1 MAQTKCKNRHSVF
14 QVLLSGVLQ
23 GSILGPIIFNI
34 SINDLMYL
42 IKESELLNFTDGNT
56 ISSAKSSGEK
66 LLETLQRESQIGA
79 DWFKK

>member
-1 MAQTKCKNRHSVF
+1 
-14 QVLLSGVLQ
+14 
-23 GSILGPIIFNI
+23 
-34 SINDLMYL
+34 MYL